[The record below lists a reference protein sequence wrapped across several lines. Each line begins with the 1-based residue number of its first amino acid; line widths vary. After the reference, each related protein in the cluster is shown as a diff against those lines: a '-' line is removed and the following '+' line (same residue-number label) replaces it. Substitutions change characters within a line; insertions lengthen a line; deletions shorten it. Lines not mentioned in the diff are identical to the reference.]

1 MSGSMRNA
9 GRLSVPVGRYHFSLK
24 SHTIEITDNTPDG
37 LDIDGNSIT
46 FKKSG
51 IINLNI
57 HQEAIIPYRPI
68 NRNISLNVSQAPLQ
82 IDGGNAG
89 RLSVPVGRY
98 HFSLKS
104 HKGIFVAYHDCIERL
119 VALVLSPHAEF
130 AVASVRSKLSE
141 RTE

>member
-1 MSGSMRNA
+1 MPDFLNVMLFPSMSKPSGVLSVISMVLYRLDDDTVYFPPYTRLPEKVMSGSMR
-9 GRLSVPVGRYHFSLK
+9 
-24 SHTIEITDNTPDG
+24 
-37 LDIDGNSIT
+37 
-46 FKKSG
+46 
-51 IINLNI
+51 
-57 HQEAIIPYRPI
+57 
-68 NRNISLNVSQAPLQ
+68 
-82 IDGGNAG
+82 NAG